1 MKRTVYRGISFK
13 EAEEV
18 VKNQKYNRSELR
30 DFQNGV
36 AAKSLFG
43 PGIYLI
49 NDVELAAH
57 YAFCHAEVEEEELAV
72 VLKQTVQFHNPFIVN
87 YTYSERQLKKDALS
101 WKFTDDFPELHSGPD
116 SLETLKWV
124 GTIIKEYLLNH
135 GYDGITYHIDDEII
149 YYVSYH
155 HEQQITGID
164 FDFVFNINEVKKQSV

>member
-1 MKRTVYRGISFK
+1 MKRTVYRGISYK

-49 NDVELAAH
+49 NDGEMAAH

-72 VLKQTVQFHNPFIVN
+72 VLKQTVHFQHPFLVN
-87 YTYSERQLKKDALS
+87 YTYSERRLKKDALS
-101 WKFTDDFPELHSGPD
+101 WKFADMTFPDIHSPD

-124 GTIIKEYLLNH
+124 GAIIKEYLLAH
-135 GYDGITYHIDDEII
+135 GHDGIIYHVDDEII

-155 HEQQITGID
+155 HQQQIKNIK